1 MHPNPNPKPLRVALI
16 GYGFAGK
23 TFHAPLINAVP
34 GLALNDIVSRDPL
47 RVHSDWPEVNVAGAA
62 DDVFRNPEIDLIVV
76 ATPNTTHFDLAR
88 NALLAGKHVVVDKPF
103 TITVAEASELI
114 ALARSSARLLSV
126 FHDRRWDADFLTVRQ
141 LLASGRLGEVVHF
154 ESHYDRFR
162 PDVRARW
169 REQPGPGSGIWFDL
183 GYHLVDQALQL
194 FDVPDSIFGDF
205 AAQRKSGEVV
215 DYFHVILSYGQRR
228 VLLHGGS
235 LVHSGS
241 ARFVIHGTRGSFVK
255 YAMDPQED
263 ALKAGRAPGG
273 PDWGHDA
280 LDGTLYFQENGE
292 QRSESV
298 AMLPGNYP
306 AYYQGIYDAIRNGV
320 EPPVTTTE
328 AIRVMTILELASRSA
343 ATGTVVATP
352 DAQNPPLS
360 AESKSRG

>member
-1 MHPNPNPKPLRVALI
+1 VRPDPNPKPLRVALI

-34 GLALNDIVSRDPL
+34 GLALNHIVSRDPQ
-47 RVHSDWPEVNVAGAA
+47 RVHSDWPEVTVVAAP
-62 DDVFRNPEIDLIVV
+62 DDVFRSPEIDLIAI
-76 ATPNTTHFDLAR
+76 ATPNTTHFSLAR

-103 TITVAEASELI
+103 TITVGEASELI
-114 ALARSSARLLSV
+114 ALARSSGKLLSV
-126 FHDRRWDADFLTVRQ
+126 FHDRRWDSDFLTVRQ

-169 REQPGPGSGIWFDL
+169 REQPGPGSGIWYDL

-205 AAQRKSGEVV
+205 ATQRKNGQVV

-228 VLLHGGS
+228 VILHGGS
-235 LVHSGS
+235 LVGSSS
-241 ARFVIHGTRGSFVK
+241 ARFTIHGTRGSFVK
-255 YAMDPQED
+255 YGMDPQED
-263 ALKAGRAPGG
+263 ELKAGRAPGG
-273 PDWGHDA
+273 PNWGHDD
-280 LDGTLYFQENGE
+280 LDGTLYYQENGE
-292 QRSESV
+292 QRSEIV
-298 AMLPGNYP
+298 PTLPGNYP

-320 EPPVTTTE
+320 EPPVTTTG

-343 ATGTVVATP
+343 ARGVVVAMP
-352 DAQNPPLS
+352 DPQNPPLS
-360 AESKSRG
+360 AESRG